1 MVKNRPGSR
10 KGMTKMTT
18 SGYRVAKAR
27 AGRLGKRAHQMQH
40 VVHPAL
46 RKVWDRN
53 LTPAENL
60 SRVGLCSSVNTVE
73 KKDDSAIRVVALKN
87 VIKLDE
93 GRVKDSNVDMEV
105 VKELEQEA
113 ALGERG
119 TKQVVRPGEQVALE
133 RMVKKHGSDWVKM
146 SRDTKLNYLQWTPA
160 QLEKRVTRMQRILEN
175 KD

>member
-10 KGMTKMTT
+10 KGRTKMTT

-40 VVHPAL
+40 VIHPAL

-73 KKDDSAIRVVALKN
+73 KKEDSAVRVVALKN
-87 VIKLDE
+87 IKLDE
-93 GRVKDSNVDMEV
+93 GRVKDTDVNMGVI
-105 VKELEQEA
+105 KELEQEA

-119 TKQVVRPGEQVALE
+119 TKQVVRPGEQVALQ
-133 RMVKKHGSDWVKM
+133 RMAKKYGSDWVKM
-146 SRDTKLNYLQWTPA
+146 SRDTKLNYLQWTPV

-175 KD
+175 KN